1 MSKTKV
7 KEVLYMTIIMLG
19 APGTGKGTVAGIL
32 SEKLDIPQVSTG
44 DIFRKNIKEQTELG
58 KLANEY
64 ISKGNLV
71 PDEVTIDIVKDRLK
85 QDDVQ
90 KGIILDGFPRTV
102 KQAEE
107 LDKIL
112 EKKGKKVDK
121 VINLT
126 TPDEEIIERI
136 VNRRVCSNQECKA
149 VYNLILNPPKQ
160 EGICDKCGAELITRK
175 DDTEETVRARLETYF
190 EQTSPLVEYYE
201 KKDVLLT
208 ELVSKS
214 INKLGKDVAEE
225 IVEIFEK

>member
-1 MSKTKV
+1 
-7 KEVLYMTIIMLG
+7 MTIIMLG

-102 KQAEE
+102 KLISARWRFFWPAS
-107 LDKIL
+107 IWAFS
-112 EKKGKKVDK
+112 
-121 VINLT
+121 
-126 TPDEEIIERI
+126 RW
-136 VNRRVCSNQECKA
+136 RR
-149 VYNLILNPPKQ
+149 L
-160 EGICDKCGAELITRK
+160 G
-175 DDTEETVRARLETYF
+175 RAAALRRSGT
-190 EQTSPLVEYYE
+190 
-201 KKDVLLT
+201 DC
-208 ELVSKS
+208 
-214 INKLGKDVAEE
+214 
-225 IVEIFEK
+225 